1 MEPIRTILHPT
12 DFSASADH
20 AFRLACSL
28 ARDHGA
34 RLVVLHVTAPAYP
47 IVPEMVAI
55 PPVAVELPTEEER
68 ENLRERL
75 EAIRPAGED
84 VAIEH
89 RLETGS
95 VVDLITTVAEETG
108 AEWIVMGTHGRTGL
122 NRLLMG
128 SVAEQ
133 IVRRAP
139 CPVLTVKLPVA
150 RRVAA
155 APREEERPM
164 MATPY

>member
-1 MEPIRTILHPT
+1 MLPIRTILHPT

-20 AFRLACSL
+20 AFHLACSL
-28 ARDHGA
+28 ARDHEA

-68 ENLRERL
+68 ENLRGRL
-75 EAIRPAGED
+75 EEIRPAGEGLA
-84 VAIEH
+84 VEH
-89 RLETGS
+89 RLEEGS
-95 VVDLITTVAEETG
+95 VVDLITTVAEEVG
-108 AEWIVMGTHGRTGL
+108 AELIVMGTHGRAGL

-139 CPVLTVKLPVA
+139 CPVLTVKLP
-150 RRVAA
+150 AA
-155 APREEERPM
+155 AHTAPSPREERPVI
-164 MATPY
+164 ATPY